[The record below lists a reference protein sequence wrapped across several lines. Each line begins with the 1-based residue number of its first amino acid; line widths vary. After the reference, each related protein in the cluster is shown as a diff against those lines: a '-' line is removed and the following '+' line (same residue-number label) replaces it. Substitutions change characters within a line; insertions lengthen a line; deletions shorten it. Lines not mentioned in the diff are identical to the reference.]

1 MSNNTNR
8 TQRILETRAK
18 KDAESKIDA
27 KIALEIVE
35 IFKSNGLN
43 LMRINSVLEQVKRLV
58 NIRAKL

>member
-1 MSNNTNR
+1 M
-8 TQRILETRAK
+8 ETRAK

-58 NIRAKL
+58 NIQAKL